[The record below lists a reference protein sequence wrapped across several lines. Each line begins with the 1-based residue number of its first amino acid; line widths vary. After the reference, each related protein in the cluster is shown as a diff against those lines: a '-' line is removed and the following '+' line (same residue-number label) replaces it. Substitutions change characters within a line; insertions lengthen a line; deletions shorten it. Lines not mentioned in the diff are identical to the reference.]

1 MPCVESIIL
10 SDVSEQTECLEKLFS
25 GLAGLIPDDKIDELR
40 EAVYLR
46 EDTASNYIGDGLA
59 VPHGRISGL
68 DDEYVVVGL
77 SGGIDWPT
85 EDSRAQVV
93 ILVAVDRKRIAAYLS
108 LLQKIVKWRKS
119 VPDLRQLSP
128 DDVRRSLQSVL
139 NP

>member
-1 MPCVESIIL
+1 M
-10 SDVSEQTECLEKLFS
+10 
-25 GLAGLIPDDKIDELR
+25 AGLIPDDKIDELR

-46 EDTASNYIGDGLA
+46 EDTASTYIGDGLA

-119 VPDLRQLSP
+119 VSDLRQLSP
-128 DDVRRSLQSVL
+128 DDVRKSLQSVL